1 MKFLS
6 GKNMENDLS
15 MGAAWMNGKVLPISQ
30 AMIPVND
37 WGLVRSDI
45 TYDVVPVIDGAF
57 FRFDEY
63 LTRFLSSMEDLHLDP
78 GMSKRDIKAALH
90 QMVGKS
96 SLRDS
101 YVAMVC
107 SRGKPKIAGS
117 RDPRDCE
124 NHFFAWCV
132 PYVHIIKPEIV
143 EQGATAWIA
152 QNAYRIPENS
162 VNPRVKNYHWG
173 DFTQGIF
180 EAKDKNYETVILLD
194 YDGNVTEGPGFNVF
208 AVKDKVLI
216 TPDRGVLA
224 GVSRKTVLEMA
235 DHLGINTSIRALGV
249 EELLEADE
257 VFISSS
263 GGGVIPIIRVNETI
277 FGNGASGPVSIQLN
291 ETYWTWATL
300 EKYRDPINYAL

>member
-1 MKFLS
+1 
-6 GKNMENDLS
+6 MENDLS

-37 WGLVRSDI
+37 WGLVHSDI

-63 LTRFLSSMEDLHLDP
+63 LTRFLSSMENLHLDP

-162 VNPRVKNYHWG
+162 VNPLVKNYHWG
-173 DFTQGIF
+173 DFTQGLF

-235 DHLGINTSIRALGV
+235 DHFGIKTCVRSLSV

-257 VFISSS
+257 VFLSSS

-277 FGNGASGPVSIQLN
+277 FGNGASGPISVQLN
-291 ETYWTWATL
+291 ETYWNWTTL
-300 EKYRDPINYAL
+300 GKYRDPIDYAL

>member
-1 MKFLS
+1 
-6 GKNMENDLS
+6 MENDLS
-15 MGAAWMNGKVLPISQ
+15 LGAAWMNGTVIPISQ
-30 AMIPVND
+30 GAIPVND
-37 WGLVRSDI
+37 WGLVHSDI

-63 LTRFLSSMEDLHLDP
+63 LARFLSSMENLHLDP

-90 QMVGKS
+90 QMVSKS
-96 SLRDS
+96 RLRDS

-117 RDPRDCE
+117 RDPRDCD

-132 PYVHIIKPEIV
+132 PYVHVIKPEVV

-235 DHLGINTSIRALGV
+235 EHLGINTSVRSLSV

-257 VFISSS
+257 IFLSSS

-277 FGNGASGPVSIQLN
+277 FGNGASGPISVQLN
-291 ETYWTWATL
+291 ETYWKWTTL
-300 EKYRDPINYAL
+300 EKYRDPINYTL

>member
-1 MKFLS
+1 
-6 GKNMENDLS
+6 MENDLS
-15 MGAAWMNGKVLPISQ
+15 LGAAWMNGTVIPISQ
-30 AMIPVND
+30 AKIPVND
-37 WGLVRSDI
+37 WGLVHSDI

-63 LTRFLSSMEDLHLDP
+63 LARFLSSMENLHLDP
-78 GMSKRDIKAALH
+78 GMNKRDIQAALH
-90 QMVGKS
+90 QMVSKS

-143 EQGATAWIA
+143 KQGATAWIA

-162 VNPRVKNYHWG
+162 VNPLVKNYHWG

-216 TPDRGVLA
+216 TPDKGVLA

-235 DHLGINTSIRALGV
+235 EHLGINTSVRSLSV

-257 VFISSS
+257 VFLSSS

-277 FGNGASGPVSIQLN
+277 FGNGASGPISVQLN
-291 ETYWTWATL
+291 ETYWKWTTL
-300 EKYRDPINYAL
+300 EKYRDPIDYSL

>member
-1 MKFLS
+1 MEHNLS
-6 GKNMENDLS
+6 L
-15 MGAAWMNGKVLPISQ
+15 GAAWMNGKVLPISQ
-30 AMIPVND
+30 ATIPVND
-37 WGLVRSDI
+37 WGLVHSDI

-63 LTRFLSSMEDLHLDP
+63 LARFMSSMENLHLDP
-78 GMSKRDIKAALH
+78 GMTKLDIQAALH
-90 QMVGKS
+90 QMVGKAN
-96 SLRDS
+96 LRDS

-107 SRGKPKIAGS
+107 SRGKPKISGS

-132 PYVHIIKPEIV
+132 PYVHIIKPEVV

-235 DHLGINTSIRALGV
+235 DYLGINTSVRSLSV
-249 EELLEADE
+249 EELLDADE
-257 VFISSS
+257 VFLSSS

-277 FGNGASGPVSIQLN
+277 FGNGASGPISVRLN
-291 ETYWTWATL
+291 ETYWKWTTL
-300 EKYRDPINYAL
+300 EKYRDPIDYTL

>member
-1 MKFLS
+1 
-6 GKNMENDLS
+6 MENDLS

-37 WGLVRSDI
+37 WGLVHSDI

-63 LTRFLSSMEDLHLDP
+63 LARFLSSMENLHLDP
-78 GMSKRDIKAALH
+78 GMTKSDIQKALR

-96 SLRDS
+96 NLRDS

-235 DHLGINTSIRALGV
+235 EHLGINTSVRSLSV

-257 VFISSS
+257 VFLSSS

-277 FGNGASGPVSIQLN
+277 FGNGASGPISVQLN
-291 ETYWTWATL
+291 ETYWKWTTL
-300 EKYRDPINYAL
+300 EKYRDPIDYTL

>member
-1 MKFLS
+1 MEHNLS
-6 GKNMENDLS
+6 L
-15 MGAAWMNGKVLPISQ
+15 GAAWMNGKVLPISQ
-30 AMIPVND
+30 ATIPVND
-37 WGLVRSDI
+37 WGLVHSDI

-63 LTRFLSSMEDLHLDP
+63 LARFLSSMENLHLDP
-78 GMSKRDIKAALH
+78 GMTKLDIQAALH
-90 QMVGKS
+90 QMVGKAN
-96 SLRDS
+96 LRDS

-107 SRGKPKIAGS
+107 SRGKPKISGS

-132 PYVHIIKPEIV
+132 PYVHIIKPEVV

-235 DHLGINTSIRALGV
+235 DYLGINTSVRSLSV
-249 EELLEADE
+249 EELLDADE
-257 VFISSS
+257 VFLSSS

-277 FGNGASGPVSIQLN
+277 FGNGASGPISVRLN
-291 ETYWTWATL
+291 ETYWKWTTL
-300 EKYRDPINYAL
+300 EKYRDQIDYTL

>member
-1 MKFLS
+1 
-6 GKNMENDLS
+6 MENDLS
-15 MGAAWMNGKVLPISQ
+15 LGAAWMNGTVIPISQ
-30 AMIPVND
+30 ATIPVND
-37 WGLVRSDI
+37 WGLVHSDI

-63 LTRFLSSMEDLHLDP
+63 LARFLSSMEDLHLDP
-78 GMSKRDIKAALH
+78 GMSKRDIQAALH
-90 QMVGKS
+90 QMVSKS
-96 SLRDS
+96 SLRYS

-117 RDPRDCE
+117 RDPRDCN

-132 PYVHIIKPEIV
+132 PYVHVIKPEIV

-152 QNAYRIPENS
+152 QNTYRIPENS

-194 YDGNVTEGPGFNVF
+194 YYGNVTEGPGFNVF
-208 AVKDKVLI
+208 AVKDKILI

-235 DHLGINTSIRALGV
+235 EHLGINTSVRSLSV

-257 VFISSS
+257 VFLSSS

-277 FGNGASGPVSIQLN
+277 FGNGASGPISVQLN
-291 ETYWTWATL
+291 ETYWKWTTL
-300 EKYRDPINYAL
+300 EKYRDPIDYTL

>member
-1 MKFLS
+1 
-6 GKNMENDLS
+6 MENDLS
-15 MGAAWMNGKVLPISQ
+15 LGAAWMNGTVIPISQ
-30 AMIPVND
+30 AKIPVND
-37 WGLVRSDI
+37 WGLVHSDI

-63 LTRFLSSMEDLHLDP
+63 LARFLSSMEDLHLDP
-78 GMSKRDIKAALH
+78 GMSKRDIQAALH
-90 QMVGKS
+90 QMVSKS

-117 RDPRDCE
+117 RDPRDCD

-235 DHLGINTSIRALGV
+235 EHLGINTSVRSLSV

-257 VFISSS
+257 IFLSSS

-277 FGNGASGPVSIQLN
+277 FGNGASGPISVQLN
-291 ETYWTWATL
+291 ETYWKWTTL
-300 EKYRDPINYAL
+300 EKYRDPIDYTL

>member
-1 MKFLS
+1 
-6 GKNMENDLS
+6 MENDLS
-15 MGAAWMNGKVLPISQ
+15 MGAAWMNGQVLPISQ
-30 AMIPVND
+30 AMIPIND
-37 WGLVRSDI
+37 WGLVHSDI

-57 FRFDEY
+57 FRFDDY
-63 LTRFLSSMEDLHLDP
+63 WARFLSSMENLHLDP
-78 GMSKRDIKAALH
+78 GMTKLDIHAALH
-90 QMVGKS
+90 QMVSKS
-96 SLRDS
+96 NLRDS

-107 SRGKPKIAGS
+107 SRGKPKIPGS

-152 QNAYRIPENS
+152 QNAYRIPQNS

-180 EAKDKNYETVILLD
+180 EAKDKDYETVILLD

-216 TPDRGVLA
+216 TPDKGVLA

-235 DHLGINTSIRALGV
+235 EYLGIKTSIRSLSV
-249 EELLEADE
+249 DELLAADE
-257 VFISSS
+257 VFLSSS
-263 GGGVIPIIRVNETI
+263 GGGVIPIVRVNETI
-277 FGNGASGPVSIQLN
+277 FGNGASGPISIQLN
-291 ETYWTWATL
+291 ETYWTWTTL
-300 EKYRDPINYAL
+300 EKYRYPINYL

>member
-45 TYDVVPVIDGAF
+45 TYDVVPVIGGAF

-162 VNPRVKNYHWG
+162 VNPLVKNYHWG
-173 DFTQGIF
+173 DFTQGLF

-235 DHLGINTSIRALGV
+235 DHLGIKTCVRSLSV

-257 VFISSS
+257 VFLSSS
-263 GGGVIPIIRVNETI
+263 GGGVILIIRVNETI
-277 FGNGASGPVSIQLN
+277 FGNGASGPISVQLN
-291 ETYWTWATL
+291 ETYWNWTTL
-300 EKYRDPINYAL
+300 EKYRDPIDYAL

>member
-1 MKFLS
+1 
-6 GKNMENDLS
+6 MENDLS
-15 MGAAWMNGKVLPISQ
+15 LGAAWMNGTVIPISQ
-30 AMIPVND
+30 AAIPVND
-37 WGLVRSDI
+37 WGLVHSDI

-63 LTRFLSSMEDLHLDP
+63 LARFLSSMENLHLDP

-90 QMVGKS
+90 QMVSKS
-96 SLRDS
+96 RLRDS

-117 RDPRDCE
+117 RDPRDCD

-132 PYVHIIKPEIV
+132 PYVHVIKPEVV

-162 VNPRVKNYHWG
+162 GNPRVKNYHWG

-235 DHLGINTSIRALGV
+235 EHLGINTSVRSLSV

-257 VFISSS
+257 VFLSSS

-277 FGNGASGPVSIQLN
+277 FGNGASGPISVQLN
-291 ETYWTWATL
+291 ETYWKWTTL
-300 EKYRDPINYAL
+300 EKYRDPIDYTL

>member
-1 MKFLS
+1 MEHNLS
-6 GKNMENDLS
+6 L
-15 MGAAWMNGKVLPISQ
+15 GAAWMNGKVLPISQ
-30 AMIPVND
+30 ATIPVND
-37 WGLVRSDI
+37 WGLVHSDI

-63 LTRFLSSMEDLHLDP
+63 LTRFLSSMENLHLDP
-78 GMSKRDIKAALH
+78 GMTKLDIQAALH
-90 QMVGKS
+90 QMVGKAN
-96 SLRDS
+96 LRDS

-107 SRGKPKIAGS
+107 SRGKPKISGS

-132 PYVHIIKPEIV
+132 PYVHIIKPEVV

-180 EAKDKNYETVILLD
+180 EAKDNNYETVILLD

-216 TPDRGVLA
+216 TPDKGVLA

-235 DHLGINTSIRALGV
+235 DYLGINTSVRSLSLK
-249 EELLEADE
+249 ELLEADE
-257 VFISSS
+257 VFLSSS

-277 FGNGASGPVSIQLN
+277 FGNGASGPISVRLN
-291 ETYWTWATL
+291 ETYWKWTTL
-300 EKYRDPINYAL
+300 EKYRDPIDYTL

>member
-1 MKFLS
+1 
-6 GKNMENDLS
+6 MENDLS

-37 WGLVRSDI
+37 WGLVHSDI

-63 LTRFLSSMEDLHLDP
+63 LARFLSSMENLHLDP

-162 VNPRVKNYHWG
+162 VNPLVKNYHWG

-180 EAKDKNYETVILLD
+180 EAKDKDYETVILLD

-235 DHLGINTSIRALGV
+235 EHLGINTSIRSLSV

-257 VFISSS
+257 VFLSSS

-277 FGNGASGPVSIQLN
+277 FGNGASGPISVQLN
-291 ETYWTWATL
+291 ETYWKWTTL
-300 EKYRDPINYAL
+300 EKYRDPIDYVL

>member
-1 MKFLS
+1 MEHNLS
-6 GKNMENDLS
+6 L
-15 MGAAWMNGKVLPISQ
+15 GAAWMNGKVLPISQ
-30 AMIPVND
+30 ATIPVND
-37 WGLVRSDI
+37 WGLVHSDI

-63 LTRFLSSMEDLHLDP
+63 LARFLSSMENLHLDP
-78 GMSKRDIKAALH
+78 GMTKLDIQAALH
-90 QMVGKS
+90 QMVGKAN
-96 SLRDS
+96 LRDS

-107 SRGKPKIAGS
+107 SRGKPKISGS
-117 RDPRDCE
+117 RDPRDCK

-132 PYVHIIKPEIV
+132 PYVHIIKPEVV

-162 VNPRVKNYHWG
+162 VNPLVKNYHWG

-180 EAKDKNYETVILLD
+180 EAKDKDYETVILLD

-235 DHLGINTSIRALGV
+235 EHLGINTSIRSLSV

-257 VFISSS
+257 VFLSSS

-277 FGNGASGPVSIQLN
+277 FGNGASGPISLQLN
-291 ETYWTWATL
+291 ETYWNWTTL
-300 EKYRDPINYAL
+300 EKYRDPIDYAL

>member
-1 MKFLS
+1 MEHNLS
-6 GKNMENDLS
+6 L
-15 MGAAWMNGKVLPISQ
+15 GAAWMNGKVLPISQ
-30 AMIPVND
+30 ATISVND
-37 WGLVRSDI
+37 WGLVHSDI

-63 LTRFLSSMEDLHLDP
+63 LARFLSSMENLHLDP
-78 GMSKRDIKAALH
+78 GMTKLDIQAALH
-90 QMVGKS
+90 QMVGKAN
-96 SLRDS
+96 LRDS

-107 SRGKPKIAGS
+107 SRGKPKISGS

-132 PYVHIIKPEIV
+132 PYVHIIKPEVV

-235 DHLGINTSIRALGV
+235 DYLGINTSVRSLSV
-249 EELLEADE
+249 EELLDADE
-257 VFISSS
+257 VFLSSS

-277 FGNGASGPVSIQLN
+277 FGNGASGPISVQLN
-291 ETYWTWATL
+291 ETYWKWTTL
-300 EKYRDPINYAL
+300 EKYRDPIDYTL

>member
-1 MKFLS
+1 
-6 GKNMENDLS
+6 MENDLS
-15 MGAAWMNGKVLPISQ
+15 LGAAWMNGTVIPISQ
-30 AMIPVND
+30 AKIPVND
-37 WGLVRSDI
+37 WGLVHSDI

-63 LTRFLSSMEDLHLDP
+63 LARFLSSMEHLHLDP
-78 GMSKRDIKAALH
+78 GMSKRDIQAALH
-90 QMVGKS
+90 QMVSKS

-117 RDPRDCE
+117 RDPRDCD

-132 PYVHIIKPEIV
+132 PYVHIIKPETV
-143 EQGATAWIA
+143 EQGATAWIS

-162 VNPRVKNYHWG
+162 VNPRSKNYHWG

-235 DHLGINTSIRALGV
+235 EHLGINTSVRSLSV

-257 VFISSS
+257 VFLSSS

-277 FGNGASGPVSIQLN
+277 FGNGASGPISVKLN
-291 ETYWTWATL
+291 ETYWKWTTL
-300 EKYRDPINYAL
+300 EKYRDPIDYTL

>member
-1 MKFLS
+1 
-6 GKNMENDLS
+6 MENDLS

-37 WGLVRSDI
+37 WGLVHSDI

-63 LTRFLSSMEDLHLDP
+63 LARFLSSMENLHLDP
-78 GMSKRDIKAALH
+78 RMSKRDIKAALH

-143 EQGATAWIA
+143 KQGATAWIA

-162 VNPRVKNYHWG
+162 VNPLVKNYHWG

-180 EAKDKNYETVILLD
+180 EAKDKGYETVILLD

-235 DHLGINTSIRALGV
+235 DYLGINTSIRSLGV

-257 VFISSS
+257 VFLSSS

-277 FGNGASGPVSIQLN
+277 FGNGASGPISVQLN
-291 ETYWTWATL
+291 ETYWNWTTL
-300 EKYRDPINYAL
+300 EKYRDPIDYAL

>member
-1 MKFLS
+1 
-6 GKNMENDLS
+6 MENDLS

-37 WGLVRSDI
+37 WGLVHSDI

-63 LTRFLSSMEDLHLDP
+63 LARFLSSMENLHLDP
-78 GMSKRDIKAALH
+78 RMSKRDIKAALH

-162 VNPRVKNYHWG
+162 VNPLVKNYHWG

-180 EAKDKNYETVILLD
+180 EAKDKDYETVILLD

-235 DHLGINTSIRALGV
+235 EHLGINTSIRSLSV

-257 VFISSS
+257 VFLSSS

-277 FGNGASGPVSIQLN
+277 FGNGASGPISVQLN
-291 ETYWTWATL
+291 ETYWNWTTL
-300 EKYRDPINYAL
+300 EKYRDPIDYAL

>member
-1 MKFLS
+1 
-6 GKNMENDLS
+6 MENDLS
-15 MGAAWMNGKVLPISQ
+15 LGAAWMNGTVIPISQ
-30 AMIPVND
+30 ATIPVND
-37 WGLVRSDI
+37 WGLVHSDI

-63 LTRFLSSMEDLHLDP
+63 LARFLSSMEDLHLDP
-78 GMSKRDIKAALH
+78 GMSKRDIQEALH
-90 QMVGKS
+90 QMVSKS
-96 SLRDS
+96 SLRYS

-235 DHLGINTSIRALGV
+235 EHLGINTSVRSLSV

-257 VFISSS
+257 VFLSSS

-277 FGNGASGPVSIQLN
+277 FGNGASGPISVQLN
-291 ETYWTWATL
+291 ETYWKWTTL
-300 EKYRDPINYAL
+300 EKYRDPIDYTL

>member
-1 MKFLS
+1 
-6 GKNMENDLS
+6 MENDLS
-15 MGAAWMNGKVLPISQ
+15 LGAAWMNGTVIPISQ
-30 AMIPVND
+30 AKIPVND
-37 WGLVRSDI
+37 WGLVHSDI

-57 FRFDEY
+57 FRFDKY
-63 LTRFLSSMEDLHLDP
+63 LARFLSSMENLHLDP
-78 GMSKRDIKAALH
+78 GMNKRDIQAALH
-90 QMVGKS
+90 QMVSKS

-117 RDPRDCE
+117 RDPRDCD

-132 PYVHIIKPEIV
+132 PYVHVIKPEVV

-216 TPDRGVLA
+216 TPDKGVLA

-235 DHLGINTSIRALGV
+235 EHLGINTSVRSLSV

-257 VFISSS
+257 VFLSSS

-277 FGNGASGPVSIQLN
+277 FGNGASGPISVKLN
-291 ETYWTWATL
+291 ETYWKWTTL
-300 EKYRDPINYAL
+300 EKYRDPISYRL

>member
-1 MKFLS
+1 
-6 GKNMENDLS
+6 MENDLS
-15 MGAAWMNGKVLPISQ
+15 LGAAWMNGTVIPISQ
-30 AMIPVND
+30 ATIPVND
-37 WGLVRSDI
+37 WGLVHSDI

-63 LTRFLSSMEDLHLDP
+63 LTRFLSSMENLHLDP

-90 QMVGKS
+90 QMVSKS
-96 SLRDS
+96 RLRDS

-117 RDPRDCE
+117 RDPRDCD

-132 PYVHIIKPEIV
+132 PYVHVIKPEVV

-235 DHLGINTSIRALGV
+235 EHLGINTSVRSLSV

-257 VFISSS
+257 VFLSSS

-277 FGNGASGPVSIQLN
+277 FGNGASGPISVQLN
-291 ETYWTWATL
+291 ETYWAWTTL
-300 EKYRDPINYAL
+300 EKYRDPIDYEP

>member
-1 MKFLS
+1 
-6 GKNMENDLS
+6 MENDLS

-37 WGLVRSDI
+37 WGLVHSDI

-63 LTRFLSSMEDLHLDP
+63 LARFLSSMENLHLDP
-78 GMSKRDIKAALH
+78 RMSKRDIKAALH

-162 VNPRVKNYHWG
+162 VNPLVKNYHWG

-216 TPDRGVLA
+216 TPDKGVLA

-235 DHLGINTSIRALGV
+235 EHLGINTSVRSLSV

-257 VFISSS
+257 VFLSSS

-277 FGNGASGPVSIQLN
+277 FGNGASGPISVQLN
-291 ETYWTWATL
+291 ETYWKWTTL
-300 EKYRDPINYAL
+300 EKYRDPISYRL

>member
-1 MKFLS
+1 
-6 GKNMENDLS
+6 MENDLS
-15 MGAAWMNGKVLPISQ
+15 MGAAWMNGKVLPTSQ

-37 WGLVRSDI
+37 WGLVHSDI

-63 LTRFLSSMEDLHLDP
+63 LARFLSSMENLHLDP
-78 GMSKRDIKAALH
+78 RMSKRDIKAALH

-162 VNPRVKNYHWG
+162 VNPLVKNYHWG

-216 TPDRGVLA
+216 TPDKGVLA

-235 DHLGINTSIRALGV
+235 EHLGINTSVRSLSVG
-249 EELLEADE
+249 ELLEADE
-257 VFISSS
+257 VFLSSS

-277 FGNGASGPVSIQLN
+277 FGNGASGPISVQLN
-291 ETYWTWATL
+291 ETYWKWTTL
-300 EKYRDPINYAL
+300 EKYRDPIDYTL

>member
-1 MKFLS
+1 
-6 GKNMENDLS
+6 MEN
-15 MGAAWMNGKVLPISQ
+15 
-30 AMIPVND
+30 
-37 WGLVRSDI
+37 
-45 TYDVVPVIDGAF
+45 
-57 FRFDEY
+57 
-63 LTRFLSSMEDLHLDP
+63 LHLDP
-78 GMSKRDIKAALH
+78 RMSKRDIKAALH

-162 VNPRVKNYHWG
+162 VNPLVKNYHWG

-216 TPDRGVLA
+216 TPDKGVLA

-235 DHLGINTSIRALGV
+235 EHLGINTSVRSLSV

-257 VFISSS
+257 VFLSSS

-277 FGNGASGPVSIQLN
+277 FGNGASGPISVQLN
-291 ETYWTWATL
+291 ETYWNWTTL
-300 EKYRDPINYAL
+300 EKYRDPIDYAL

>member
-1 MKFLS
+1 
-6 GKNMENDLS
+6 MENDLS
-15 MGAAWMNGKVLPISQ
+15 LGAAWMNGTVIPISQ
-30 AMIPVND
+30 ATIPVND
-37 WGLVRSDI
+37 WGLVHSDI

-63 LTRFLSSMEDLHLDP
+63 LARFLSSMEDLHLDP
-78 GMSKRDIKAALH
+78 GMSKRDIQAALH
-90 QMVGKS
+90 QMVSKS
-96 SLRDS
+96 SLRYS

-132 PYVHIIKPEIV
+132 PYMHIIKPEVV

-162 VNPRVKNYHWG
+162 VNPLVKNYHWG

-194 YDGNVTEGPGFNVF
+194 YDGNITEGPGFNVF

-235 DHLGINTSIRALGV
+235 EHLGINTSVRSLSV

-257 VFISSS
+257 VFLSSS

-277 FGNGASGPVSIQLN
+277 FGNGASGPISVQLN
-291 ETYWTWATL
+291 ETYWKWTTL
-300 EKYRDPINYAL
+300 EKYRDPINYTL

>member
-1 MKFLS
+1 MEHNLS
-6 GKNMENDLS
+6 L
-15 MGAAWMNGKVLPISQ
+15 GAAWMNGKVLPISQ
-30 AMIPVND
+30 ATIPVND
-37 WGLVRSDI
+37 WGLVHSDI

-63 LTRFLSSMEDLHLDP
+63 LARFLSSMENLHLDP
-78 GMSKRDIKAALH
+78 GMTKLDIQAALH
-90 QMVGKS
+90 QMVGKAN
-96 SLRDS
+96 LRDS

-107 SRGKPKIAGS
+107 SRGKPKISGS

-132 PYVHIIKPEIV
+132 PYVHIIKPEVV

-235 DHLGINTSIRALGV
+235 DYLGINTSVRSLSV
-249 EELLEADE
+249 EELLDADE
-257 VFISSS
+257 VFLSSS

-277 FGNGASGPVSIQLN
+277 FGNGASGPISVRLN
-291 ETYWTWATL
+291 KTYWKWTTL
-300 EKYRDPINYAL
+300 EKYRDPIDYTL

>member
-1 MKFLS
+1 
-6 GKNMENDLS
+6 MENDLS
-15 MGAAWMNGKVLPISQ
+15 LGAAWMNGTVIPISQ
-30 AMIPVND
+30 AKIPVND
-37 WGLVRSDI
+37 WGLVHSDI

-63 LTRFLSSMEDLHLDP
+63 LARFLSSMENLHLDP
-78 GMSKRDIKAALH
+78 GMNKRDIQAALH
-90 QMVGKS
+90 QMVSKS

-143 EQGATAWIA
+143 KQGATAWIA

-162 VNPRVKNYHWG
+162 VNPLVKNYHWG

-235 DHLGINTSIRALGV
+235 EHLGINTSVRSLSV

-257 VFISSS
+257 VFLSSS

-277 FGNGASGPVSIQLN
+277 FGNGASGPISVQLN
-291 ETYWTWATL
+291 ETYWNWTTL
-300 EKYRDPINYAL
+300 EKYRDPIDYAL